1 MSYTLFI
8 TPEAQ
13 KPGPGETGSLST
25 VTSRSLKAG
34 LVKVLSVL
42 MKTHRLPVCHNFR
55 MK

>member
-1 MSYTLFI
+1 MSYMLFI
-8 TPEAQ
+8 TPEARE
-13 KPGPGETGSLST
+13 PGPGGIGSLST
-25 VTSRSLKAG
+25 GTSRSLEAG